1 MFSTEELEEAMSMA
15 KIEIMKTPN
24 TMFLSTVMCSLE
36 TVYDEDIPTAAT
48 NGTIIKY
55 SPTFFMSLSHEERTF
70 LIAHETLHVVY
81 SHMLRRGERDPQ
93 KFNAA
98 ADYVINLELVN
109 QGFKMPKM
117 GLIDP
122 IYAGLTTEEVY
133 ELLPEAPDNPLDGDL
148 EECEGDSDGTET
160 KHVQAAIN
168 SIIARSVQL
177 ADMRE
182 QGNGVPSSVRR
193 MLQELQKPE
202 VNWKVALLRFM
213 DQLNKPEFSWRKR
226 NRRHTDMYMPSTIN
240 KPSLDLI
247 TFAFDTSG
255 SVNAKQFMQH
265 ISEVDSLFKTIKPKE
280 IELLQFDHMLQS
292 VDSVKSLNDLYKVEF
307 TGHGGTEPEVAIQ
320 HFMGTKSKGLIIMT
334 DGYFNTKNLSKPKQ
348 PVLWIIYDND
358 RWTAPYGKTIH
369 ISLRK

>member
-24 TMFLSTVMCSLE
+24 TMFLSTVMCSLD
-36 TVYDEDIPTAAT
+36 TIYDEEISTAAT
-48 NGTIIKY
+48 NGTYIKF
-55 SPTFFMSLSHEERTF
+55 SPTFFMALSHEERTF

-133 ELLPEAPDNPLDGDL
+133 ELLPKAPDNPLDGDL
-148 EECEGDSDGTET
+148 EECEEDTDGTES
-160 KHVQAAIN
+160 KQVQAAIN

-182 QGNGVPSSVRR
+182 QGNGVPNSVRR

-265 ISEVDSLFKTIKPKE
+265 ISEVDSLFKAIKPKE

-292 VDSVKSLNDLYKVEF
+292 VDSVKSLNDLHKVEF

-334 DGYFNTKNLSKPKQ
+334 DGYFNTKTLSKPKQ

-358 RWTAPYGKTIH
+358 NWKAPYGKTIH